1 MGELTNYII
10 LIIGKLVLFLNTK
23 MWCSINFRFC
33 CWFLLQEVC
42 LKASSAILSQKH
54 RSLFT
59 SEVETQSQ
67 QQKFLGLHFFFTW
80 TFAICLFKVGGKLAE
95 GNFSKSNVTP
105 SCLNGL
111 LDIVNEL
118 CTSASSLVTKKSYLQ
133 CMFEQQVIQ
142 DFISKVEGMK
152 FLVWQSVGTLHSC
165 GNRDCLKDRVTVKKC
180 HCSSPFVPGCSENT
194 ETKQPRLQD
203 WGFNPLVT
211 WGNSQ
216 SALPRTKANLFAVTK
231 GIQQPSRDSYLH
243 EGLQA
248 IASLQIQ
255 W

>member
-1 MGELTNYII
+1 MLLLKLLKLIFHSSFGLKVRKKEGIFSSPNGAKDLQQKLSSSSYFAYLLGDFWLLIMGELTNYII

-42 LKASSAILSQKH
+42 LKARSAILSQKH

-67 QQKFLGLHFFFTW
+67 QQKFLELHFFFTW

-105 SCLNGL
+105 SYLNGL

-152 FLVWQSVGTLHSC
+152 FLV
-165 GNRDCLKDRVTVKKC
+165 
-180 HCSSPFVPGCSENT
+180 
-194 ETKQPRLQD
+194 
-203 WGFNPLVT
+203 
-211 WGNSQ
+211 
-216 SALPRTKANLFAVTK
+216 
-231 GIQQPSRDSYLH
+231 
-243 EGLQA
+243 
-248 IASLQIQ
+248 
-255 W
+255 